1 MENKK
6 KRPAEMETP
15 TGTIEITLPD
25 YNMFSPEE
33 QEKAVKAMELI
44 WMALQANGLNDRNCN
59 RDPNNTLP
67 TTFIKFSGHISNI
80 EFSCHTHGYRSGYDA
95 DNHEEYQEKG
105 IVLDTE
111 RECFFKSAKDLYGW
125 LHGILEGMKHDCV

>member
-1 MENKK
+1 MADKE
-6 KRPAEMETP
+6 KRPAEMGAP
-15 TGTIEITLPD
+15 TGTVTITLPD
-25 YNMFSPEE
+25 YNTFSPEE

-67 TTFIKFSGHISNI
+67 TMFIRLSGHISNV

-95 DNHEEYQEKG
+95 DNPEEYQVKE
-105 IVLDTE
+105 IALNSE
-111 RECFFKSAKDLYGW
+111 RECFFKRAKDLGEW
-125 LHGILEGMKHDCV
+125 LHGTLEGMKHDA